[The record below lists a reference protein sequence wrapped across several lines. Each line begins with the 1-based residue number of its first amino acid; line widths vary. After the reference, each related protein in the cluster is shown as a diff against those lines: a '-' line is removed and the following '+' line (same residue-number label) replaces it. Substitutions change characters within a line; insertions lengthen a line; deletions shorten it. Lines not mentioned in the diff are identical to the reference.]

1 MNGEANLA
9 KPVTIYIYI
18 YIYIYMN
25 IVKIYELARAK
36 PIAKPKTKP
45 LPLDTKAQ
53 TLIPAGHLSIFYI
66 PKW

>member
-1 MNGEANLA
+1 
-9 KPVTIYIYI
+9 
-18 YIYIYMN
+18 MN